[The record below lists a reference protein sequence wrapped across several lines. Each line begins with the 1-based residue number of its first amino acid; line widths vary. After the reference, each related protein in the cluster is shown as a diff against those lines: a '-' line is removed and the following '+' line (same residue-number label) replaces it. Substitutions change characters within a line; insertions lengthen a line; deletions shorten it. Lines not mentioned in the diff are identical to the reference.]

1 MVRDIDRL
9 TTRTFDLLVVGGGIY
24 GLTVAYDAAQRG
36 LAVALIERADF
47 GSGASFNHLRTIHGG
62 LRYLQTLNIARA
74 RESVRERRTLA
85 RIAPHAV
92 RPQLFALPLSQSLTK
107 GKTATRVGFALDR
120 LVASDRNL
128 DVPVTLRLPV
138 GRVVSQSEAIGRFPG
153 LPRQGLIGAAVW
165 YDYITPES
173 DRLTFAFALAA
184 AEHDA
189 VLANYVEATTPIL
202 HGRRIGGV
210 HAIDRQSGR
219 EVEIA
224 ARVTVNATGCAVDRL
239 LGPVGAPT
247 RIPML
252 KAMNLVTSREA
263 GEAAL
268 GGRSQSGRHLFLVP
282 WRRRALFGTWESERP
297 CDADATIG
305 AENEIAAFIGDLN
318 YAFPS
323 LHLTLAD
330 VALVHRGVVPATV
343 GPDGRASLEGGE
355 QVRDHAADGL
365 EGLISV
371 AGTKYTTARAV
382 AERIT
387 DRVFAKLRRGAVTC
401 RTATT
406 PLPGGVGRDFVR
418 SVAETPPREYMGLPI
433 DTIPHLVAAYGSQY
447 RVVLESATDRPDL
460 RSPIADD
467 SPVIG
472 AQLAWAVRHEMAVT
486 LCDATLRRTPL
497 GAVGFPGQAAAARAA
512 DIVGAELGWSAER
525 KREEIEAFRRF
536 YAPIRSA

>member
-1 MVRDIDRL
+1 MVRDLDRL
-9 TTRTFDLLVVGGGIY
+9 TARTFDLLVVGGGIY

-36 LAVALIERADF
+36 LAVALIEREDF

-92 RPQLFALPLSQSLTK
+92 RPQLFALPLRRSLTK

-120 LVASDRNL
+120 LIAANRNL
-128 DVPVTLRLPV
+128 NVPGPLRLPV
-138 GRVVSQSEAIGRFPG
+138 GCVVSQREAMGRFPE
-153 LPRQGLIGAAVW
+153 LAPQGLVGAAVW

-173 DRLTFAFALAA
+173 DRLTFAFVLAA
-184 AEHDA
+184 AEHNA

-202 HGRRIGGV
+202 DGRRISGV
-210 HAIDRQSGR
+210 RAVDRQSGR
-219 EVEIA
+219 QVEIA
-224 ARVTVNATGCAVDRL
+224 ARVTVNATGSAVDRL

-252 KAMNLVTSREA
+252 KALNLVTRREA
-263 GEAAL
+263 GDAAL

-297 CDADATIG
+297 CDAG
-305 AENEIAAFIGDLN
+305 AAVTPGEIAAFIGDLN

-323 LHLTLAD
+323 LNLTLGD
-330 VALVHRGVVPATV
+330 IALVHHGVVPATV
-343 GPDGRASLEGGE
+343 GRDGRASLEGGE
-355 QVRDHAADGL
+355 QVRDHTADGL
-365 EGLISV
+365 EGLLSV

-382 AERIT
+382 AERVT
-387 DRVFAKLRRGAVTC
+387 DRVFAKLQQGSVPC

-406 PLPGGVGRDFVR
+406 PLPGGRSLDVAP
-418 SVAETPPREYMGLPI
+418 SVAEARRDRGAGVPI
-433 DTIPHLVAAYGSQY
+433 DTVSHLVAAYGSRY
-447 RVVLESATDRPDL
+447 PDVLDIATDRPDL

-472 AQLAWAVRHEMAVT
+472 AQLAWAVRHEMALT
-486 LCDATLRRTPL
+486 LCDAAVRRTPL
-497 GAVGFPGQAAAARAA
+497 GAVGFPGQAAAERAA
-512 DIVGAELGWSAER
+512 DIVGAELGWSADR
-525 KREEIEAFRRF
+525 KREEIETLRRF

>member
-36 LAVALIERADF
+36 LAVALIEREDF

-85 RIAPHAV
+85 RIAPYAV
-92 RPQLFALPLSQSLTK
+92 WPQLFALPLRRSLTK

-120 LVASDRNL
+120 LIAANRNL
-128 DVPVTLRLPV
+128 NVPGPLRLPV
-138 GRVVSQSEAIGRFPG
+138 GCVVSRREAMGRFPE
-153 LPRQGLIGAAVW
+153 LAPQGLVGAAVW

-202 HGRRIGGV
+202 DGRRIGGV

-219 EVEIA
+219 QVEIA

-252 KAMNLVTSREA
+252 KAMNLVTRREA

-297 CDADATIG
+297 CDADATIV

-343 GPDGRASLEGGE
+343 GLDGRASLEGGE

-406 PLPGGVGRDFVR
+406 PLPGGVGRDVVR

-433 DTIPHLVAAYGSQY
+433 DTIPHLLAAYGSQY
-447 RVVLESATDRPDL
+447 RVVLDSATDRPDL

-486 LCDATLRRTPL
+486 LCDATPRRTPL
-497 GAVGFPGQAAAARAA
+497 AAVGFPGQAAAARAA